1 MAKEVTR
8 PVADDSDHCPKP
20 QSTRPLEIF
29 DPMPSRPD
37 NDSIDERNI
46 SSVLV
51 FPSLGLGKTFF
62 HQNFSMDL
70 VSP

>member
-46 SSVLV
+46 SSVKVSKFFYGLSESV
-51 FPSLGLGKTFF
+51 SIMSLLS
-62 HQNFSMDL
+62 NVL
-70 VSP
+70 I